1 MSSYSSPQTVL
12 AAADSPALQ
21 AIDPSQAKMDT
32 SPAAQSSA
40 PPSPNPLGRV
50 NGAPVSGN
58 RQPPMLQSPY
68 PVPQGY
74 PYPPAGYPPPGYQ
87 YPPGYGYP
95 PPQGYAP
102 TYGQP
107 GYAAPYPTG
116 YPPQYAQPYGTPQ
129 QPYAQPYVQPSYAPQ
144 GYPPAYAQPPA
155 GYQPQ
160 GAYPPAGYPPAN
172 QYSAPPSMQPGYPP
186 QQTAYPP
193 ANRIAPTAT
202 RPPAGYPNENL
213 IPDFNKALPAAPPRA
228 PGSQPMPPG
237 GQGWATNVPTGPQ
250 SSPDEDRVMKLE
262 QAAFGSTYPEHEV
275 EDRVDHLEKEVFG
288 SKTDAPMADRIAKL
302 ETKLGGA
309 GAFGHTNTPIPQ
321 GSARGSHSGAGG
333 FQSSAPNRNKHAAS
347 QSTPIG
353 NSPQQPTSE
362 PLQLARDQESASQP
376 TSDPLQ
382 LKRGPDL
389 TAQGSNSLQLGQAL
403 TQPQS
408 SEPESPSASTIG
420 QSDAPQGPFPTAQPV
435 DAPMTAVAQ
444 SLDAPNPL
452 PSTQRSPLAA
462 RLPVR
467 TPPPPIPLPKAP
479 PVVVPKH
486 VKEKPRSLAQA
497 PPRGATN
504 SPEVQGVVD
513 TIPYD
518 SKAGDYFSAIKKFD
532 NDTVARWTSFPVTIK
547 LPPESPES
555 WKKNLQVGIA
565 EWNRFIPVQAVDNS
579 ASTDIEVNWVN
590 HLLPGV
596 LGITRLT
603 TPKKGNIHVEIF
615 LLRPTF
621 YVQDIP
627 EHVVQVAFL
636 HELGHAIGIFGHS
649 SAPDDLMC
657 TAELSP
663 AMKGKSS
670 AKSLS
675 VEPRDLNTL
684 KRVYDAPALPG
695 SFLLPQPIEW
705 SFQ

>member
-1 MSSYSSPQTVL
+1 MPP
-12 AAADSPALQ
+12 AAA
-21 AIDPSQAKMDT
+21 
-32 SPAAQSSA
+32 
-40 PPSPNPLGRV
+40 
-50 NGAPVSGN
+50 
-58 RQPPMLQSPY
+58 
-68 PVPQGY
+68 
-74 PYPPAGYPPPGYQ
+74 
-87 YPPGYGYP
+87 
-95 PPQGYAP
+95 
-102 TYGQP
+102 
-107 GYAAPYPTG
+107 
-116 YPPQYAQPYGTPQ
+116 
-129 QPYAQPYVQPSYAPQ
+129 
-144 GYPPAYAQPPA
+144 
-155 GYQPQ
+155 
-160 GAYPPAGYPPAN
+160 
-172 QYSAPPSMQPGYPP
+172 
-186 QQTAYPP
+186 
-193 ANRIAPTAT
+193 

-213 IPDFNKALPAAPPRA
+213 IPDFNKALPAAPLRA
-228 PGSQPMPPG
+228 PGSPGMPSG
-237 GQGWATNVPTGPQ
+237 GPGWATNVPTGPQ

-288 SKTDAPMADRIAKL
+288 NKTDAPMADRISKL

-309 GAFGHTNTPIPQ
+309 GAFGHTNTPMPQ
-321 GSARGSHSGAGG
+321 GSARGSRSGASG
-333 FQSSAPNRNKHAAS
+333 FQSSTPSRNKHAVS

-353 NSPQQPTSE
+353 NSQPTSE
-362 PLQLARDQESASQP
+362 PLQLARDQDSSSQSTSSSQP
-376 TSDPLQ
+376 TSDSRQLTPDQDRTSQPTSDPLQLTRDQASDSQQNADPLQ

-389 TAQGSNSLQLGQAL
+389 TAQRNSDPLHLKRGHDASAKHSDQLEFGQAL
-403 TQPQS
+403 APPQS
-408 SEPESPSASTIG
+408 AEPDRSLTTG
-420 QSDAPQGPFPTAQPV
+420 QQGDVPRSDVPQVPFPAAQSA
-435 DAPMTAVAQ
+435 DTPMTAVAQ
-444 SLDAPNPL
+444 SLDAPNP
-452 PSTQRSPLAA
+452 PTSTQRSPLAT

-479 PVVVPKH
+479 PVVAPKH

-497 PPRGATN
+497 LPKGATN

-547 LPPESPES
+547 LPLESPES
-555 WKKNLQVGIA
+555 WRKNLQVGIA
-565 EWNRFIPVQAVDNS
+565 EWNRYLPVQAVDGS
-579 ASTDIEVNWVN
+579 GSTDIEVSWVN

-603 TPKKGNIHVEIF
+603 TPKKGNMHVEIF

-627 EHVVQVAFL
+627 EHAVQVVFL

-657 TAELSP
+657 TVELSP
-663 AMKGKSS
+663 AMKGKPSS
-670 AKSLS
+670 KALS
-675 VEPRDLNTL
+675 VEPKDLNTL

-695 SFLLPQPIEW
+695 GFLLPQPIEW